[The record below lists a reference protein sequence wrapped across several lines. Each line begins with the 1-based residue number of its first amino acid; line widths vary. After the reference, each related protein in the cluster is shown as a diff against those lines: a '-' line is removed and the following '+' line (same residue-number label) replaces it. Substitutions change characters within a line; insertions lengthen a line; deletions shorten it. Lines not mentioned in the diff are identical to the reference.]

1 MSNYHHGNLREALLS
16 QAVKVI
22 GANGVEGLSLRM
34 VARDLGVSHAAP
46 MRHFRSKVD
55 LLAAIVREAY
65 LELTKAVL
73 DAAASA
79 EPADA
84 IVRLNL
90 MARGT
95 ILWALQN
102 KAKFSVMTN
111 PDVTR
116 FADQDL
122 KAALADFSAILSAAV
137 RDAQKQGFRQSVSA
151 QGLLVYAVGA
161 SLGVAMIATDD
172 FMRTALGVPNDDDL
186 VAEIANQI
194 IPLKPG

>member
-84 IVRLNL
+84 ILRLNL

-137 RDAQKQGFRQSVSA
+137 MDAQKQGYRQSVSA
-151 QGLLVYAVGA
+151 QGLLMYAVGA

-172 FMRTALGVPNDDDL
+172 FMRTALGVPNNDDR

-194 IPLKPG
+194 IPLEPD

>member
-1 MSNYHHGNLREALLS
+1 MS

-34 VARDLGVSHAAP
+34 VAKDLGVSHAAP
-46 MRHFRSKVD
+46 TRHFKSKVD
-55 LLAAIVREAY
+55 LLAAIVRDAY
-65 LELTKAVL
+65 LELTKATL

-79 EPADA
+79 GPEAA
-84 IVRLNL
+84 ILRLNL
-90 MARGT
+90 MARST
-95 ILWALQN
+95 ISWALKN

-122 KAALADFSAILSAAV
+122 KAALANFSAVLSGAV
-137 RDAQKQGFRQSVSA
+137 IAAQKQGFRRTVSA

-161 SLGVAMIATDD
+161 SLGVALIATDD
-172 FMRTALGVPNDDDL
+172 FMHSVLGATNDEDI
-186 VAEIANQI
+186 VTEIANQI
-194 IPLKPG
+194 IPLELD

>member
-16 QAVKVI
+16 QAVQVI

-46 MRHFRSKVD
+46 MRHFKSKAD